1 MRAERREVRNRS
13 GAEVAFIVMRTLAT
27 ARLLWARSGAVP
39 LATLS
44 ELVQA
49 PAEAVAVTVDR
60 LCDEGITEVSESDA
74 TVRLTER
81 GMRDMCA
88 LVNIETP
95 PSRSAV

>member
-1 MRAERREVRNRS
+1 
-13 GAEVAFIVMRTLAT
+13 MRTLAT
-27 ARLLWARSGAVP
+27 ARLLWAGRGALS
-39 LATLS
+39 LAALS
-44 ELVQA
+44 EVVQA

-88 LVNIETP
+88 FVGTKAPAL
-95 PSRSAV
+95 RSAM